1 MAKDLVKMWR
11 MAQASVLRHVEKA
24 KDLLHKRNVAGVRP
38 DPDYAQI
45 QALERLIR
53 DEETAMAQA
62 ALRCKELEA
71 EIRMV
76 SISELAVEAERVRKA
91 QERDVEQAVED
102 SAEASSNTSEASPGV
117 VEYAPPAV
125 EPVAAPAAKEPAT

>member
-45 QALERLIR
+45 RALERLIR
-53 DEETAMAQA
+53 DEETVMAQA

-71 EIRMV
+71 EVRMV
-76 SISELAVEAERVRKA
+76 SISELVVEAERVRKA
-91 QERDVEQAVED
+91 QEKDVEQAVED
-102 SAEASSNTSEASPGV
+102 SAEPASAGNTSDATTP
-117 VEYAPPAV
+117 AP
-125 EPVAAPAAKEPAT
+125 EPSVTAPAAKEAAA